1 MGAMV
6 IAFIG
11 VSAVAV
17 VAMVVLLHMCAR
29 SGAPAA
35 AARARGT
42 AAAGE
47 AGGDDIVVVDMGGGG
62 GGGCGLD
69 VAAIKALPK
78 VVYGAAAATDQ
89 APGQSS
95 TGCAVCLGEYT
106 GGDVL
111 RVLPGCAHS
120 FHRQCVDQWLRL
132 HPTCP
137 VCRTSLALAPA
148 SSPLAGRATQP

>member
-1 MGAMV
+1 MGALE

-11 VSAVAV
+11 VTVVAV
-17 VAMVVLLHMCAR
+17 VAMTGLLYMCAR

-35 AARARGT
+35 AAVARARG
-42 AAAGE
+42 AAE
-47 AGGDDIVVVDMGGGG
+47 AGGG
-62 GGGCGLD
+62 GLD
-69 VAAIKALPK
+69 EDAIKALPR
-78 VVYGAAAATDQ
+78 VVYGAAADE
-89 APGQSS
+89 APPAQSS

-137 VCRTSLALAPA
+137 VCRTSPLPSPA
-148 SSPLAGRATQP
+148 SSSLAGLPHDD

>member
-1 MGAMV
+1 MGALE

-11 VSAVAV
+11 VTVVAV
-17 VAMVVLLHMCAR
+17 VAMAVLLHMCAR

-35 AARARGT
+35 AAVRLGGT
-42 AAAGE
+42 AE
-47 AGGDDIVVVDMGGGG
+47 VGGGG
-62 GGGCGLD
+62 AVEAAGGLD
-69 VAAIKALPK
+69 EAAIKALPK
-78 VVYGAAAATDQ
+78 VVYGAAADD
-89 APGQSS
+89 APPAQSS

-137 VCRTSLALAPA
+137 VCRTSPLPSPAPA
-148 SSPLAGRATQP
+148 SSSLAGRPAQP